1 VGTGYHTATF
11 TTIATTAAYNGVL
24 FRVVVTDGNSLS
36 TASNAV
42 TLTVNSPPVITSQP
56 ASQAV
61 ALGSTATFSVTA
73 TGTQTLTY
81 AGQFS
86 MNGGATW
93 TNFGV
98 GTGYHTAT
106 FTTIATTAAYNGVL
120 FRVVVTDGNSLST
133 ASNAVTLTVQ

>member
-1 VGTGYHTATF
+1 
-11 TTIATTAAYNGVL
+11 
-24 FRVVVTDGNSLS
+24 
-36 TASNAV
+36 
-42 TLTVNSPPVITSQP
+42 
-56 ASQAV
+56 
-61 ALGSTATFSVTA
+61 
-73 TGTQTLTY
+73 
-81 AGQFS
+81 